1 LSFYSG
7 FMIIKQ
13 CVIDPHIM
21 KAKLIP
27 PHPSGGITKKPSES
41 DAAGGCETKQNKN
54 SQPLPQCCSP

>member
-1 LSFYSG
+1 LSFYSC

-21 KAKLIP
+21 NAKLIP

-41 DAAGGCETKQNKN
+41 DAAGGGETKQNKN
-54 SQPLPQCCSP
+54 